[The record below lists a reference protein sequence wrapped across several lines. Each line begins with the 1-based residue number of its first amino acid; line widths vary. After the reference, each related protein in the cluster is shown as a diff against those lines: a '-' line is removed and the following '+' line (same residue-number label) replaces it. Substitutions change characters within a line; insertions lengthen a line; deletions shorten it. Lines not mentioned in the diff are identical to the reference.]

1 MALEGLR
8 GICACLVLY
17 AHTTMPM
24 LRLDPAYVPSR
35 LFWWFNL
42 GSVAVLFFFL
52 LSGYV
57 IGLTTRSPFSGREAR
72 AYAGRRLLRLV
83 PVNTAAV
90 LLSWFLLPQVMIGT
104 TLGNLCFLQN
114 FKPYLSGLSVEVM
127 PDNLNL
133 WSLNFEALYYVAFVV
148 IWWLTPR
155 SGWVVLFV
163 AMVAAALALP
173 GDHTLVSC
181 YALGALYW
189 LAGLA
194 VAWLAPR
201 KGSPGN
207 WPSAML
213 AIVVTWPLAPLQHLL
228 VLAHVPD
235 TIAPLPLP
243 SLHRLD
249 ILPALVWLLLAVT
262 GRSPLWQKRLTVL
275 CLTWASVALVR
286 SLLARDAAEPGAMLC
301 YSAMLGLAW
310 AVGRWEPLA
319 SGLARL
325 APVGAISYGIYA
337 VAFPI
342 QWGVYKTGWMPM
354 GDALTYTVRAAVLV
368 GTTLGLAWLLERK
381 LQPAVRRAFTQREP

>member
-1 MALEGLR
+1 
-8 GICACLVLY
+8 
-17 AHTTMPM
+17 M

-42 GSVAVLFFFL
+42 GSVAVLFFFV

-57 IGLTTRSPFSGREAR
+57 IGLSTRSPFSAHEAR
-72 AYAGRRLLRLV
+72 SYAARRLLRLA

-90 LLSWFLLPQVMIGT
+90 LLSWFLLPQVALGT

-114 FKPYLSGLSVEVM
+114 FKPYLSGFSVDVM

-133 WSLNFEALYYVAFVV
+133 WSLNFEALYYIAFMA
-148 IWWLTPR
+148 IWLLAPR
-155 SGWVVLFV
+155 IGWVVFLL
-163 AMVAAALALP
+163 ALASASVVLP
-173 GDHTLVSC
+173 GDHMLASC

-189 LAGLA
+189 VAGLA

-201 KGSPGN
+201 RGSTGN

-213 AIVVTWPLAPLQHLL
+213 AVVVTWPLAPLQRLL
-228 VLAHVPD
+228 QLAHVPD
-235 TIAPLPLP
+235 LVAPLPLP
-243 SLHRLD
+243 SYHRLD

-262 GRSPLWQKRLTVL
+262 GRSPLWQRRLTLL
-275 CLTWASVALVR
+275 CLTWASAAVVR
-286 SLLARDAAEPGAMLC
+286 SLYSRDAAEPGAMVC
-301 YSAMLGLAW
+301 YSALLAFAW
-310 AVGRWEPLA
+310 AAGRWEPRA
-319 SGLARL
+319 SGLSRL
-325 APVGAISYGIYA
+325 APLGAISYGIYA

-342 QWGVYKTGWMPM
+342 QWGVYKARWLPV

-381 LQPAVRRAFTQREP
+381 VQPAIRRALNQRAP